1 MSEKCQH
8 QQLFT
13 ERFTQLEL
21 ISDRAVCALRRFEF
35 IKRQVSLLLQIWKSR
50 LFNELKLLLWCA
62 SVTEP
67 DVHLSVNHISAE
79 NVRLF
84 PVWGIKVSSSG
95 MFWFISLSAEGNGA
109 FYAVLIR
116 KRQSRK
122 TGKPLWK
129 KKYAWLFS
137 FTCVCVSVIIS
148 LEGKRS
154 VKGIESDISG
164 HNLFLSW
171 PVTQFSGSRGGKSV
185 ILEM

>member
-13 ERFTQLEL
+13 DRFTQRTSHHI
-21 ISDRAVCALRRFEF
+21 ISDTAVSSFRWFVF
-35 IKRQVSLLLQIWKSR
+35 IKRRVWLLLRTWKSR

-67 DVHLSVNHISAE
+67 DVCFSVNHISAE

-95 MFWFISLSAEGNGA
+95 MFWFVSLSAEGNGA

-137 FTCVCVSVIIS
+137 FTCVCVCVSVIIS

-154 VKGIESDISG
+154 VKGIESDISD

-171 PVTQFSGSRGGKSV
+171 PVTQF
-185 ILEM
+185 

>member
-1 MSEKCQH
+1 MSRH
-8 QQLFT
+8 IFILRVT
-13 ERFTQLEL
+13 ESNLCRCRKSSIRSWQDMKKAENRMHWIGVKSVS
-21 ISDRAVCALRRFEF
+21 ISSCLQTVSHNSKSCLCSLRWFEF
-35 IKRQVSLLLQIWKSR
+35 IKRRVWLLLQIWKSR

-67 DVHLSVNHISAE
+67 DVCLSVNHISAE

-129 KKYAWLFS
+129 KICLAL
-137 FTCVCVSVIIS
+137 
-148 LEGKRS
+148 
-154 VKGIESDISG
+154 
-164 HNLFLSW
+164 
-171 PVTQFSGSRGGKSV
+171 
-185 ILEM
+185 